1 MYMHRQQKKITKQSL
16 TDISVEALIQQYY
29 DPQKLQNW
37 LDTAK
42 LKNEKLLYPPDAPT
56 TVKMLTSSIKKL
68 QKEFENVYSEN
79 YNSLKELIYSL
90 RVTIP
95 NLDQEQLE
103 KTSNDIE
110 RLYHDSRQADVI
122 NLNLAQ
128 VDERMH
134 NVCRIIN
141 GGR

>member
-1 MYMHRQQKKITKQSL
+1 
-16 TDISVEALIQQYY
+16 
-29 DPQKLQNW
+29 
-37 LDTAK
+37 
-42 LKNEKLLYPPDAPT
+42 
-56 TVKMLTSSIKKL
+56 MLTSSIKKL

-90 RVTIP
+90 RITIP
-95 NLDQEQLE
+95 NLDHEQLE

-122 NLNLAQ
+122 NLNLTQ